1 MDEENWKQKYL
12 ASLDNL
18 EKQENKWQAT
28 EVLLKQGLT
37 RVALAAQGLDVT
49 LDDDL
54 VLLRKTLRKDI
65 DLQQL
70 ESVVSDL
77 TQSVKRLDEHRGDKN
92 AAHSQQELLTHW
104 LDSLSFP
111 APLNARVKVL
121 RQKID
126 ATHNLDN
133 MEAPLRELSELVNEV
148 LQHEN
153 AVSQHVTQNNKRQE
167 KPSSGFFSRLF
178 GSDTR
183 NATSEQAQAHVATDK
198 PAAPQINEFCIQL
211 LDTLSLPVEL
221 TDQVENLKDRFAEG
235 LSDHSVAP
243 ALTAIANLISAMRR
257 QMEEEK
263 KELQTFLHQLGDN
276 LKEIDQNLSGAQN
289 SHKASMDSGREF
301 DAVVHAHV
309 QDIQSKVEAAPES
322 SQLKQQIQGRLD
334 AIRKHFE
341 QYRETE
347 ETRQQ
352 QLEIQLAHLNSRVHG
367 MENEGEK
374 LRQRLQE
381 KHEQA
386 VRDPLT
392 GLHNRLAYDERVM
405 QEFARWKRYG
415 QSMVLMMIDVDHF
428 KHVNDTYGHKAGD
441 KALVLIADQLRNHL
455 RESDFLAR
463 FGGEEFVVL
472 MPETDIASAVVAA
485 EKLRAAVEKCQF
497 HYQNTQ
503 ISITFSAGL
512 AQLRKN
518 DNPESLFQR
527 ADKAMYCAKEAGRNQ
542 CLIETSS

>member
-1 MDEENWKQKYL
+1 MDAENWKQKYL
-12 ASLDNL
+12 TSLDNL

-28 EVLLKQGLT
+28 EALLKQGLT
-37 RVALAAQGLDVT
+37 RVARAAQGLDVT

-54 VLLRKTLRKDI
+54 ALLRKILHKDI

-77 TQSVKRLDEHRGDKN
+77 TQSVKRLDEHRNDKN
-92 AAHSQQELLTHW
+92 TAHHPQELL
-104 LDSLSFP
+104 
-111 APLNARVKVL
+111 
-121 RQKID
+121 
-126 ATHNLDN
+126 
-133 MEAPLRELSELVNEV
+133 
-148 LQHEN
+148 
-153 AVSQHVTQNNKRQE
+153 QE
-167 KPSSGFFSRLF
+167 KQSGGFFSRLF

-183 NATSEQAQAHVATDK
+183 HAISEQTHVVTDK
-198 PAAPQINEFCIQL
+198 PAVPQINEFCIQL
-211 LDTLSLPVEL
+211 LDKLSLPAEL
-221 TDQVENLKDRFAEG
+221 TDQVENLKDRFGEG
-235 LSDHSVAP
+235 LSDRSVTS

-257 QMEEEK
+257 QMEEENE
-263 KELQTFLHQLGDN
+263 ELQAFLHQLGDN

-289 SHKASMDSGREF
+289 AHKKSMNSGHEF

-309 QDIQSKVEAAPES
+309 QDIQSTVEAAPES
-322 SQLKQQIQGRLD
+322 NQLKQQIQGWLD

-352 QLEIQLAHLNSRVHG
+352 QLEVQLAHLNNRVHG

-415 QSMVLMMIDVDHF
+415 QPMVLMMIDVDHF
-428 KHVNDTYGHKAGD
+428 KHINDTYGHKAGD

-472 MPETDIASAVVAA
+472 MPETGLESAVIAA
-485 EKLRAAVEKCQF
+485 EKLRVAVEQCQF

-503 ISITFSAGL
+503 VSITFSAGL

-518 DNPESLFQR
+518 DSPESLFQR
-527 ADKAMYCAKEAGRNQ
+527 ADAAMYRAKEVGRNQ
-542 CLIETSS
+542 CLIEKFS

>member
-28 EVLLKQGLT
+28 EALLKQGLT

-54 VLLRKTLRKDI
+54 VLLRKILRKDI

-77 TQSVKRLDEHRGDKN
+77 THSVKRLDEHRNDKN
-92 AAHSQQELLTHW
+92 TAHNPQELLTQW

-111 APLNARVKVL
+111 APLNARINTL

-126 ATHNLDN
+126 ATHNLTD
-133 MEAPLRELSELVNEV
+133 MEAPLRELSELFNTA

-153 AVSQHVTQNNKRQE
+153 GVSQHALQNNNEQQKQNG
-167 KPSSGFFSRLF
+167 GFFSRLF
-178 GSDTR
+178 GGDTR
-183 NATSEQAQAHVATDK
+183 NASSEQTHVVIDK
-198 PAAPQINEFCIQL
+198 PAIPQINEFCIQL
-211 LDTLSLPVEL
+211 LDRLSLPAEL
-221 TDQVENLKDRFAEG
+221 TDQVENLKDRFGEG
-235 LSDHSVAP
+235 LSERSVAP
-243 ALTAIANLISAMRR
+243 ALAAIANLISAMRQ
-257 QMEEEK
+257 QMEEEN

-289 SHKASMDSGREF
+289 TYKESMSSGREF

-334 AIRKHFE
+334 AIRKHLE

-415 QSMVLMMIDVDHF
+415 QLMVLMMIDVDHF

-472 MPETDIASAVVAA
+472 MPETDLESAVVAA

-503 ISITFSAGL
+503 VSITFSAGL

-527 ADKAMYCAKEAGRNQ
+527 ADEAMYRAKEAGRNQ
-542 CLIETSS
+542 CLIETPS